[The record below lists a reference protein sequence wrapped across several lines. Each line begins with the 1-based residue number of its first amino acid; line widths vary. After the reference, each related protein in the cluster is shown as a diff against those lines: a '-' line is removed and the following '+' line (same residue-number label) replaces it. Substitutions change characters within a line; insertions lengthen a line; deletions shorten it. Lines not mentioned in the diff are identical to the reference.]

1 MLPLLTLA
9 ALYIAPRAVRA
20 TPCVAMDIN
29 WNLYA
34 FGLDGKDWSAGTQ
47 DSWGSGMFSSCLNW
61 IGYVSEWRALA
72 GTATDV
78 TASGRPCV
86 ALSPVGCRFLRIK
99 SSLLFVFMLCTL
111 VTYVYIILFM
121 ILNSKYLPHVA

>member
-1 MLPLLTLA
+1 MIGCSNDDGKYSDGGAPCTHPTSFSHPASSRFPPPLYLTTHRPSAFYPPTRTYEMLPLLTLA

-47 DSWGSGMFSSCLNW
+47 DSWGSGM
-61 IGYVSEWRALA
+61 
-72 GTATDV
+72 
-78 TASGRPCV
+78 
-86 ALSPVGCRFLRIK
+86 LSKSFNVVRTFL
-99 SSLLFVFMLCTL
+99 
-111 VTYVYIILFM
+111 
-121 ILNSKYLPHVA
+121 